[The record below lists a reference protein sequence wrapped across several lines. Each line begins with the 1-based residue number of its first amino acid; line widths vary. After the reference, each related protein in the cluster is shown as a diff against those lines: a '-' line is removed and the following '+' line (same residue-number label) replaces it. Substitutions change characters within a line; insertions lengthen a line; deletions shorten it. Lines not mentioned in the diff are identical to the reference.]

1 MVCTFCIN
9 KLKSDWNP
17 SIELNFQEQIV
28 VLKECD
34 NYSGVSLVLSS
45 LQVFSLSVDV
55 VNMFLWL
62 FFFCNKNNNM
72 YLSQLVCLH
81 HRDNSRWSD
90 LSRNIQLQAERL
102 SVIVKWQFLQKKKGR
117 RDFTSGFVFYHTWH
131 IHVQYRHVF
140 FCKTFISLPDNL
152 YKNMKSKS
160 NLICLVIV
168 SDKQINKKLNNFEK
182 RNGRIQQT
190 CTIQNPKKK

>member
-28 VLKECD
+28 VLKDCD
-34 NYSGVSLVLSS
+34 NYSGLSLILSS

-81 HRDNSRWSD
+81 HRENSRWSD

-102 SVIVKWQFLQKKKGR
+102 SVIVKWQFLQKKREGEISH
-117 RDFTSGFVFYHTWH
+117 RDLCYIIPRTYMYNTDMCFSAKH
-131 IHVQYRHVF
+131 
-140 FCKTFISLPDNL
+140 L
-152 YKNMKSKS
+152 
-160 NLICLVIV
+160 
-168 SDKQINKKLNNFEK
+168 
-182 RNGRIQQT
+182 
-190 CTIQNPKKK
+190 